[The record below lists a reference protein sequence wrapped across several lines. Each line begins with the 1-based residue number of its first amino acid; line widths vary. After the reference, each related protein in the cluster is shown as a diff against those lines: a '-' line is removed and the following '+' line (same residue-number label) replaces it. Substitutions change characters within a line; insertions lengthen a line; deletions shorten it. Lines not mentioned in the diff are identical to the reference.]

1 MLCFVVLNY
10 ILVGWTWLSIY
21 QVLSSRG
28 FEFVIKGLPR
38 GRKISIVE
46 FHNFAYVSLNTGEK
60 H

>member
-21 QVLSSRG
+21 QVLSSRRL
-28 FEFVIKGLPR
+28 EFVMKGLPR
-38 GRKISIVE
+38 GRKIFIVK
-46 FHNFAYVSLNTGEK
+46 FHNFAYVSLNKGEK